1 MKKRSFVI
9 GISAIVCLVII
20 IVLIA
25 FVIPRISNFT
35 SQEESIAWEIKG
47 QATTDKITSDSPE
60 MSVSSKNKIA
70 ETELQTESQTIYETI
85 PEIKAPVTLINLLM
99 KNSNTID
106 ELSSLGCSQ
115 LITVSSNGSNA
126 QIDFYKFENYEW
138 TIDEN
143 MSCLGFVGVN
153 GITEDMHE
161 GSNAAPK
168 GLYPIGD
175 AFYIYNAP
183 STGLTTF
190 EVTNDT
196 YWVDDPN
203 SVYYNM
209 RVEGTENKDWNSA
222 EHMIGYSTAYE
233 YGFVIDYNT
242 DAVYNAGSAIFFHIS
257 YTPTAGCIGTD
268 RDSVIKYLSK
278 LQSSSNPYIL
288 IV

>member
-1 MKKRSFVI
+1 MKKRSFI
-9 GISAIVCLVII
+9 KGISIVVCLI
-20 IVLIA
+20 IVTVL
-25 FVIPRISNFT
+25 VIFAIPGISNLT
-35 SQEESIAWEIKG
+35 HKEVPTRKETREPTPTENSA
-47 QATTDKITSDSPE
+47 SDSSE
-60 MSVSSKNKIA
+60 MRVKLKNKVT
-70 ETELQTESQTIYETI
+70 ETEVQTESQTIYETI

-222 EHMIGYSTAYE
+222 EHMIDYSTAYE

-268 RDSVIKYLSK
+268 RDSVLKYLSK

>member
-35 SQEESIAWEIKG
+35 SQEESITREIKG
-47 QATTDKITSDSPE
+47 QATTDKITSDRPK

-70 ETELQTESQTIYETI
+70 ETELQAESQTIYETI

-106 ELSSLGCSQ
+106 ELSSMGCSQ

-126 QIDFYKFENYEW
+126 QIDFYEFEDNEW

-143 MSCLGFVGVN
+143 MSCSGFVGVN

-161 GSNAAPK
+161 GSNASPK

-175 AFYIYNAP
+175 AFYIYNVP

-203 SVYYNM
+203 SVHYNM

-222 EHMIGYSTAYE
+222 EHMIDYSTAYE

-257 YTPTAGCIGTD
+257 YTPTVGCIGTD
-268 RDSVIKYLSK
+268 RDYVLKYLSK
-278 LQSSSNPYIL
+278 LQSYSNPYIL